1 MTLRPRHLRGLVAQ
15 TQRPQPSDLSNWQ
28 IASYVLVRRYPVL
41 TMSGVQTMDPKLL
54 NQHLETL
61 RGETK

>member
-1 MTLRPRHLRGLVAQ
+1 MAMSPRYLRGLEAVGKRSPEGL
-15 TQRPQPSDLSNWQ
+15 TSMQ

-41 TMSGVQTMDPKLL
+41 TMDGVASMDPKLL

-61 RGETK
+61 RGEQK